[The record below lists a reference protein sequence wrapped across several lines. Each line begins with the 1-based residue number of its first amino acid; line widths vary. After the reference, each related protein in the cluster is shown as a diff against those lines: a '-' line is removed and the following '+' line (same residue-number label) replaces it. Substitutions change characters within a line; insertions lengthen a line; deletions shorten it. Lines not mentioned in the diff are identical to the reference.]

1 MKAVILTRVSSKE
14 QEEGHSL
21 SAQNT
26 RLIEYAKR
34 KGLDVIKSFEIVE
47 SSTRGDRKKFN
58 AVIQF
63 CEKQK
68 EKVALIADSVDRIQ
82 RSFKEQFR
90 LNELVNKGMIELHF
104 CREGLVIHKD
114 ARATDIMMWDFAIMG
129 AKSYILQLS
138 ENVRRSLDYK
148 VKHGE
153 WAGLAPIGYQNY
165 RNEENKSCIRP
176 HPVMAE
182 KVRQLFEIY
191 SLGKTSIRELGRK
204 ARAMDLLTYKEK
216 PVSNSVI
223 QNMLKNPFYYGEM
236 RSKGD
241 LVRHV
246 YEPLISREMWERCQ
260 DVMAGNAAKA
270 FKYSSLDYLYRG
282 LIRCKHS
289 GKICSTDTKKGKFVY
304 VICFDE
310 NGKRMYIP
318 QQEIDNQIEMIL
330 KSLQMPEGLLVAL
343 KEKLRSTKEAE
354 VAFHKNEVASLKA
367 SLTKT
372 NDRLD
377 RLMDLY
383 LDSKIDEEDY
393 KTKRTQLHDERH
405 NLESKIKA
413 HEAGNDKFD
422 ETLFELCEL
431 ASNAWKIYSLSK
443 NTDQKRMFLKFVLR
457 TLELDKGNLGYTL
470 QKPFDMLQ
478 NLDTVQNGWAVI
490 SNLRTT
496 HRAEIILLEEQLR
509 AMQALKKLAA

>member
-1 MKAVILTRVSSKE
+1 MIWVFYSVYLFLNIADSGIFSGGIQYLLNLQRFLVPVTGTFHVHLIENPLEFLVFIEMTNAVIL
-14 QEEGHSL
+14 
-21 SAQNT
+21 
-26 RLIEYAKR
+26 IETVF
-34 KGLDVIKSFEIVE
+34 L
-47 SSTRGDRKKFN
+47 
-58 AVIQF
+58 
-63 CEKQK
+63 
-68 EKVALIADSVDRIQ
+68 
-82 RSFKEQFR
+82 FR
-90 LNELVNKGMIELHF
+90 
-104 CREGLVIHKD
+104 
-114 ARATDIMMWDFAIMG
+114 A
-129 AKSYILQLS
+129 
-138 ENVRRSLDYK
+138 
-148 VKHGE
+148 
-153 WAGLAPIGYQNY
+153 
-165 RNEENKSCIRP
+165 
-176 HPVMAE
+176 
-182 KVRQLFEIY
+182 
-191 SLGKTSIRELGRK
+191 
-204 ARAMDLLTYKEK
+204 
-216 PVSNSVI
+216 VI

-304 VICFDE
+304 VICYDE

-478 NLDTVQNGWAVI
+478 NLDTVQNGWGGWI
-490 SNLRTT
+490 RTNEM
-496 HRAEIILLEEQLR
+496 AESES
-509 AMQALKKLAA
+509 AALPLGDTPMIVGL